1 MAGGL
6 ADLDT
11 GMPERK
17 GSTEKQLQ
25 SVYDYLVLL
34 LENLRYILRNLG
46 PENMN
51 EAEVLPWLNDKLEVK
66 TLISNTV
73 ITNELYAEYGAIA
86 DLVVDELR
94 TDYRKAYFYLNGITS
109 NIDYLRIQDEE
120 IEYVTGTVR
129 RVDGVPQTEQLHYV
143 FRDPQ
148 HPGDPADPEHY
159 PTQYKTRYFW
169 WMDNTYTQMTSLEN
183 TGLPVMVYQYDELVK
198 GTYHFE
204 TITQN
209 GTTVKVPV
217 LVFGA
222 GTGDQQD
229 PDIGKGFVRKD
240 TDSLDVYLHGTADN
254 GIFIGQ
260 YTDLVGLR
268 KPTAIDFSSWG
279 DGTQDGAFSETLDG
293 SIVNAFTVK
302 FDANQRPVKF
312 IDGEGHETAVTW

>member
-46 PENMN
+46 PENFNQGDVIQWMD
-51 EAEVLPWLNDKLEVK
+51 DKIKKDADVFITN
-66 TLISNTV
+66 TL

-120 IEYVTGTVR
+120 IEFVTGTVKT
-129 RVDGVPQTEQLHYV
+129 VGGVPQTEQLHYV

-159 PTQYKTRYFW
+159 PAQYKTRYFW

-229 PDIGKGFVRKD
+229 PDLGKAFIRKD
-240 TDSLDVYLHGTADN
+240 SDSLDVYLHGTADN

-260 YTDLVGLR
+260 YTDLVGMR
-268 KPTAIDFSSWG
+268 KTTALDFSNYDNGSF
-279 DGTQDGAFSETLDG
+279 TETVDG
-293 SIVNAFTVK
+293 SLPETYSVT
-302 FDANQRPVKF
+302 FDAYGRPVK
-312 IDGEGHETAVTW
+312 ITDGSGHECGVTW